1 MGNFLSKLTD
11 ASENDYLRRILGQ
24 NTLGQVLAGGSVIL
38 SVLYILR
45 LANKAAKRQTFV
57 EEAGR
62 RVCAL
67 RAGGGGWGGPVD
79 RRPGM
84 SNRRGRARALARRPH
99 ILFDSSGK
107 DKNEKAPKVAV
118 DGVFASRM
126 WRILSILIPGPM
138 SAEAAYMLVVGLMMI
153 ARSYGDIWMLNNGTA
168 IERCI
173 ITRDSIGFKTHLFQ
187 LMLAMLPLAFI
198 NNILKYGLWEL
209 ALRFR
214 TRLTNNLYAQYL
226 HGKTY
231 YGVANLDS
239 RVANPDQLLTQD
251 VARFADSVAD
261 LYSNMSKPLLDIV
274 IYASALSSNIGV
286 SGPLGMLGYL
296 VLSGVLLTRLRR
308 PTGQFTVQ
316 EQNLE
321 GEFRFVNSRLI
332 THSEEIAFY
341 GGNKREADTVNLTF
355 RRLVD
360 HLRNAMVFRGYIGVV
375 DNVIAKYFATVVG
388 FFVMSRGFL
397 TVSAKSAG
405 TSAAE
410 QSATMEAYYR
420 SGRMLVNLAKA
431 MGRLV
436 LAGRELTRLAGF
448 TDRVTT
454 LQTVLADLQRGK
466 YKRMMVREGDAA
478 AAGLTLVPNS
488 GEIVYEDRVIRF
500 DKVPIVTPNGDVLI
514 PSMSFEVRHGMNV
527 LVCGPNGCGK
537 SSLFRMIAELW
548 PLFGGRMT
556 KPKGD
561 GALFYIPQRPYLTL
575 GTLRDQIIYPST
587 AVRFALDGHT
597 DAELVELL
605 RQVSL
610 EYVIE
615 REGGLDA
622 VQNWAD
628 VLSGGEKQRLAMA
641 RLFYNRPQFAIL
653 DECTS
658 AVSVDVEGFMYD
670 HCRKVLGITLFTVSH
685 RKSLWQYHD
694 HMLRFDGR
702 GNYEFLPIDQS
713 LADANGS

>member
-1 MGNFLSKLTD
+1 MGNQLSKLTV
-11 ASENDYLRRILGQ
+11 ANESESLRSLLGE
-24 NTLGQVLAGGSVIL
+24 NTVGQIVAGGSV
-38 SVLYILR
+38 VLAVLGILR
-45 LANKAAKRQTFV
+45 LANKAARKQT
-57 EEAGR
+57 
-62 RVCAL
+62 
-67 RAGGGGWGGPVD
+67 P
-79 RRPGM
+79 
-84 SNRRGRARALARRPH
+84 N

-107 DKNEKAPKVAV
+107 DKNEKPAKVAV

-126 WRILSILIPGPM
+126 WKILKILIPHPL
-138 SAEAAYMLVVGLMMI
+138 SPEAMYMLVVGLMMI

-173 ITRDSIGFKTHLFQ
+173 ITRDAIGFKTHLFQ
-187 LMLAMLPLAFI
+187 LVLAMLPLAFI
-198 NNILKYGLWEL
+198 NNVLKYGLWEL

-214 TRLTNNLYAQYL
+214 TRLTNNLYRQYL
-226 HGKTY
+226 QGKTY

-274 IYASALSSNIGV
+274 IYASALTSNIGIQ
-286 SGPLGMLGYL
+286 GPLGMLGYL
-296 VLSGVLLTRLRR
+296 VASGVLLTRLRR
-308 PTGQFTVQ
+308 PTGLFTVQ

-321 GEFRFVNSRLI
+321 GEFRFVNSRII

-341 GGNKREADTVNLTF
+341 GGQKREAATLNLTF
-355 RRLVD
+355 DRLVS
-360 HLRNAMVFRGYIGVV
+360 HLRHAMVFRGYMGVV
-375 DNVIAKYFATVVG
+375 DNVIAKYIATVVG

-397 TVSAKSAG
+397 TVAG
-405 TSAAE
+405 KADSMDAAT
-410 QSATMEAYYR
+410 QSATMESYYR

-454 LQTVLADLQRGK
+454 LQTVLADLSRGQ

-478 AAGLTLVPNS
+478 QSGVKLVPNS
-488 GEIVYEDRVIRF
+488 GVIAYEDRVIRF
-500 DKVPIVTPNGDVLI
+500 EEVPIVTPNGDVLI
-514 PSMSFEVRHGMNV
+514 PSMSFEVKHGMNV

-556 KPKGD
+556 KPKGE

-575 GTLRDQIIYPST
+575 GSLRDQIIYPQT
-587 AVRFALDGHT
+587 LEQFRKDGRS
-597 DAELVELL
+597 DDELVELL
-605 RQVSL
+605 RAVSL
-610 EYVIE
+610 EYVID
-615 REGGLDA
+615 REGGFDT

-628 VLSGGEKQRLAMA
+628 VLSGGEKQRVAMA

-658 AVSVDVEGFMYD
+658 AVSVDVEGLLYSR
-670 HCRKVLGITLFTVSH
+670 CREEQITLFTVSH

-694 HMLRFDGR
+694 YVLRFDGR
-702 GNYEFLPIDQS
+702 GNYDFTPIDQS
-713 LADANGS
+713 EADMHGS